1 MVSLFHFF
9 GSNKSVIQS
18 SSSSMAVN
26 KDSNSQFKPW
36 PAASISHT
44 VLSPERP
51 LTLQS
56 SVGTQLCTLWLSTT
70 ARVHHLTYPKF
81 TFLVSD
87 TLNSL
92 SVLKNITLM
101 MSLNHRLHLRT
112 VHHITWQIKAFKP
125 VGVY

>member
-70 ARVHHLTYPKF
+70 A
-81 TFLVSD
+81 
-87 TLNSL
+87 
-92 SVLKNITLM
+92 
-101 MSLNHRLHLRT
+101 
-112 VHHITWQIKAFKP
+112 
-125 VGVY
+125 